1 MEICK
6 IMVKSI
12 KLKWVVNTNEDIVL
26 VECLEY
32 EFVGRSPNMKIG
44 QMDDEDNEKL
54 RKWENMIW

>member
-44 QMDDEDNEKL
+44 QMDDEDN
-54 RKWENMIW
+54 